1 MTTRWVATALGG
13 PEVLRIL
20 TVELGA
26 PGPILYRPL
35 WLRLLMGDGATSQA
49 AADRLLAPAWRGLK
63 AERSGPSPPQARWHG
78 SLLRSPPVARA
89 AS

>member
-1 MTTRWVATALGG
+1 VTTTRWVATALGG

-35 WLRLLMGDGATSQA
+35 WLRLLMGGGATSQA
-49 AADRLLAPAWRGLK
+49 AA
-63 AERSGPSPPQARWHG
+63 GPSPPQARWHG
-78 SLLRSPPVARA
+78 SLLGSPPVARA